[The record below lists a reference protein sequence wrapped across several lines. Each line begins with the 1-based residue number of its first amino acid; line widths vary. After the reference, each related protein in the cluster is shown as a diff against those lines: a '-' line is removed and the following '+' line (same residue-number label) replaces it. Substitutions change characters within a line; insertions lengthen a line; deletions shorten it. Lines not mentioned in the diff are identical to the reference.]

1 MKYLDNNN
9 LRLLRVRFKKSETAN
24 LSQKWF
30 HVSLVE
36 WIIDCLLNLTELYLA
51 TNKRP
56 FLACLV
62 LYE

>member
-36 WIIDCLLNLTELYLA
+36 WIIDCLLNLTELYLG

-56 FLACLV
+56 FLAYLV